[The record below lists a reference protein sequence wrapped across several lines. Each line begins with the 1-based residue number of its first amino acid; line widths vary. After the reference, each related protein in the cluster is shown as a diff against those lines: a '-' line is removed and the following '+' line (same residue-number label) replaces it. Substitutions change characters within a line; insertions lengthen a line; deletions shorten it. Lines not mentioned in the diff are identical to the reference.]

1 MRDRPAEVIELG
13 KLSEAQDV
21 LDALRVV
28 FQVEDARGDSASS
41 RDRSEASPRETAAH
55 CVTQTPRCLQE

>member
-21 LDALRVV
+21 LDGRDDVGRLEKRSNSPERRA
-28 FQVEDARGDSASS
+28 SA
-41 RDRSEASPRETAAH
+41 
-55 CVTQTPRCLQE
+55 Q